1 MKLTRRELC
10 SAALLAGLAPA
21 SAALAQTLNAPRAAS
36 DPKRGQRVL
45 TFLHTNDPHGR
56 VYYPDESFGL
66 TRIATMVRRV
76 RAEMPNVMLL
86 EAGDL
91 IHGTPQ
97 EKAFEGHPI
106 IDSMNALGYDVA
118 TAGNHEFD
126 FGQRIAKQ
134 AISLAKFPILSANV
148 LDAKTG
154 TSWGGLKP
162 YIVREIAGLRVAIFG
177 MTTVGTVKIQFP
189 RTLEGINIVDP
200 IPIAREL
207 VPRLREQERA
217 DVVVFLSH
225 LGYKPD
231 REFAE
236 QVSGVDLILGGHT
249 HTRLDEQVWVNG
261 TLIQQTG
268 AHSHALGRVDVLVER
283 DTAGKALLTVN
294 GRDGRWWGRDGVPA
308 PLGATYP
315 AGPLTDPTKET
326 PHDNAVKAA
335 YLPYWNDLNLRR
347 AEVLTTTQIALPAD
361 DITKRPTPLGR
372 LMASAVKRKFGTEIA
387 LVPSGMIGQG
397 FKAGPITVGDA
408 RDTVGGYTR
417 QHIVTARVSG
427 ARLRELCGKLLRTG
441 AHQMQTAGLIQN
453 DDQSLTVNS
462 KPLQD
467 ERVYSVAG
475 SAYLIQDNLLGHEGV
490 TIVDDDPEAATTRDS
505 LVELLRGYAPLAPT
519 SPELQV

>member
-1 MKLTRRELC
+1 MKLTRREIC
-10 SAALLAGLAPA
+10 RAALLASLAPA
-21 SAALAQTLNAPRAAS
+21 SAALAQTLNAPRATP
-36 DPKRGQRVL
+36 DPKAGQRVL

-56 VYYPDESFGL
+56 VYYPDEPMGL
-66 TRIATMVRRV
+66 TRIATLVRRV

-126 FGQRIAKQ
+126 FGQRIAAQ
-134 AISLAKFPILSANV
+134 AIELSKFPILSANV

-154 TSWGGLKP
+154 QSWGGLRP
-162 YIVREIAGLRVAIFG
+162 YIVREVGGVRVAIFG

-189 RTLEGINIVDP
+189 RTLAGIDIVDP

-225 LGYKPD
+225 LGYAPD
-231 REFAE
+231 RDFAAK
-236 QVSGVDLILGGHT
+236 VSGVDLILGGHT
-249 HTRLDEQVWVNG
+249 HTRLEEQVWVNG

-283 DTAGKALLTVN
+283 DAAGRPILTIN
-294 GRDGRWWGRDGVPA
+294 GQNGRWWGRDGVKA
-308 PLGATYP
+308 PLGKTYP

-326 PHDNAVKAA
+326 PHDDAVKAA
-335 YLPYWNDLNLRR
+335 YLPYWEATNRVR
-347 AEVLTTTQIALPAD
+347 AEVLTSATMEISAVD
-361 DITKRPTPLGR
+361 VGERPTPLGR
-372 LMASAVKRKFGTEIA
+372 LLATAVKRKFGTEIA
-387 LVPSGMIGQG
+387 LLPSGMISQG

-417 QHIVTARVSG
+417 QHIVTSRVSG
-427 ARLRELCGKLLRTG
+427 ALLREISEKSLRPG
-441 AHQMQTAGLIQN
+441 AHQMQSAGLVQTEAGSIEINGQAL
-453 DDQSLTVNS
+453 S
-462 KPLQD
+462 D
-467 ERVYSVAG
+467 ERVYSVATA
-475 SAYLIQDNLLGHEGV
+475 AYLIQEYLGREGV
-490 TIVDDDPEAATTRDS
+490 TITGDDPEAATTRDS
-505 LVELLRGYAPLAPT
+505 LVELLRGHAPLSPS